1 MSNQQA
7 SRTSNPA
14 YVSDQYHDA
23 ANLNARIRLHARFST
38 NKYDWHRWVFDQ
50 LDLPAR
56 CRILE
61 LGCGP
66 GDLWLQN
73 LERIPVGWEIE
84 LSDLF
89 PAMVQKA
96 VRALG
101 ERQHPFGFLWIDA
114 QAIPF
119 ATSQFDAV
127 IANHMLYHA
136 PDLAQALTEIQR
148 VLRPGGCL
156 YAATN
161 GRAHMLELIEMVERF
176 DPGLGYRRGFSEPA
190 FLLES
195 GPAHLSP
202 FFSTV
207 TCHRYGDGL
216 VVTEVEALVDYVLSG
231 LEGAEHRRDELRA
244 FVQGELQRQGGSIR
258 ITKDSGILV
267 AQ

>member
-1 MSNQQA
+1 MSSQQA
-7 SRTSNPA
+7 SRISDPA

-23 ANLNARIRLHARFST
+23 ANLNARIQLHARFST
-38 NKYDWHRWVFDQ
+38 NQRGWHRWVFDQ

-73 LERIPVGWEIE
+73 LERIPEGWEIV

-96 VRALG
+96 MRALG
-101 ERQHPFGFLWIDA
+101 ERSRPFTFLWIDA

-119 ATSQFDAV
+119 VASQFDVV
-127 IANHMLYHA
+127 IANHMLYHV
-136 PDLAQALTEIQR
+136 PDLAGSVSEMRR
-148 VLRPGGCL
+148 VLHPGGCL

-161 GRAHMLELIEMVERF
+161 GRAHMQELIEMVERF
-176 DPGLGYRRGFSEPA
+176 DPSLGYRRGFSEPA

-195 GPAHLSP
+195 GPAHLSRC
-202 FFSTV
+202 FSTV

-216 VVTEVEALVDYVLSG
+216 VVTEVEPLVDYVLSG
-231 LEGAEHRRDELRA
+231 LEAAEHRRDELRA
-244 FVQGELQRQGGSIR
+244 FVESEFQRQGAAIR